1 MNILV
6 VDYNA
11 GNLASLA
18 NSLIK
23 VSQEISKEIFIK
35 VSKSPKDIYLSD
47 KVILPGVGDF
57 SNCKKQLENIDGM
70 VDSLYEHSHI
80 LSKPFLGICIGMQLM
95 ANSSEERGKH
105 RGLNYFDAKVD
116 KIDNNN
122 SNIKIPHMGWNT
134 VDVENAEIKD
144 NFKSLDNK
152 DFYFVHSY
160 KMVCKNKTDVLA
172 SVQYGRKIVAAICKE
187 NIIGVQFHPEKSQK
201 EGLNFL
207 KEFILW
213 KP

>member
-23 VSQEISKEIFIK
+23 VSQEINKEIFIK
-35 VSKSPKDIYLSD
+35 VSRSPKDVSLSD

-95 ANSSEERGKH
+95 AESSEERGKH
-105 RGLNYFDAKVD
+105 RGLSYFDAIVD
-116 KIDNNN
+116 KIDINNC
-122 SNIKIPHMGWNT
+122 NIKIPHMGWNT
-134 VDVENAEIKD
+134 VNVENKEIKD

-152 DFYFVHSY
+152 NFYFVHSY
-160 KMVCKNKTDVLA
+160 KMVCKNKSDVLA

>member
-11 GNLASLA
+11 GNLASLV

-23 VSQEISKEIFIK
+23 ASQETSKEISIK
-35 VSKSPKDIYLSD
+35 VSKSPKDVYNSD

-57 SNCKKQLENIDGM
+57 SHCKMQLEKIDGM
-70 VDSLYEHSHI
+70 VDALYEHSQV
-80 LSKPFLGICIGMQLM
+80 LFKPFLGICIGMQLM

-105 RGLNYFDAKVD
+105 EGLTYFDAIVN
-116 KIDNNN
+116 KIDNNKN
-122 SNIKIPHMGWNT
+122 TIKIPHMGWNT
-134 VDVENAEIKD
+134 VFMENKEIKD
-144 NFKSLDNK
+144 NFKALDNK

-160 KMVCKNKTDVLA
+160 KMVCKNKSDILA
-172 SVQYGRKIVAAICKE
+172 SVSYGKKIVAAICKE